1 MLFPDYSLTGRDV
14 AGRSP
19 AAFASGAD
27 GKRHAAC
34 SALHFEP
41 VSGDVQWRVVYN
53 VTQFGEGTFPL
64 ILGKEEQYGLEMG
77 KKIDAHVH
85 LLPQE
90 NLSWQEGE
98 RKQADV
104 RLHAKLMEQHLFP
117 VVLLLLP
124 ISSGLS

>member
-1 MLFPDYSLTGRDV
+1 
-14 AGRSP
+14 
-19 AAFASGAD
+19 
-27 GKRHAAC
+27 
-34 SALHFEP
+34 
-41 VSGDVQWRVVYN
+41 
-53 VTQFGEGTFPL
+53 
-64 ILGKEEQYGLEMG
+64 MG

>member
-1 MLFPDYSLTGRDV
+1 MDWKKV
-14 AGRSP
+14 
-19 AAFASGAD
+19 
-27 GKRHAAC
+27 
-34 SALHFEP
+34 
-41 VSGDVQWRVVYN
+41 
-53 VTQFGEGTFPL
+53 
-64 ILGKEEQYGLEMG
+64 

-98 RKQADV
+98 WKQADV

-124 ISSGLS
+124 ISSGLP